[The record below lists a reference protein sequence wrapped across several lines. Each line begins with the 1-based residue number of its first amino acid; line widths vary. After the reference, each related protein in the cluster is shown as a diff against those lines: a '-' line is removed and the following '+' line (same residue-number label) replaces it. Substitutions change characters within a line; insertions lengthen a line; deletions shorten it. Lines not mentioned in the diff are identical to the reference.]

1 MSAKQVTLWDRV
13 GWVCLSLAVK
23 GLSAPTTARRGNL
36 FGMAGMAL
44 AVLFTVGLIWKGR
57 LDLVVSAML
66 VGGAAG
72 ATVAR
77 RVQMTQMPEL
87 VAAMHSLVGMA
98 AVLIA
103 VAPVNNPPP
112 FRAPRPPPLGKQL
125 GPFLRTLFRPL
136 P

>member
-1 MSAKQVTLWDRV
+1 MSASQLRFGYLVAS
-13 GWVCLSLAVK
+13 VCLIVSLK
-23 GLSAPTTARRGNL
+23 GVSAPGTARRGNL

-57 LDLVVSAML
+57 LDLVIIAML

-77 RVQMTQMPEL
+77 RVQMTPMPEL

-98 AVLIA
+98 AGLVPTA
-103 VAPVNNPPP
+103 AGDKPRA
-112 FRAPRPPPLGKQL
+112 FRGARPPPARQNAVGV
-125 GPFLRTLFRPL
+125 
-136 P
+136 